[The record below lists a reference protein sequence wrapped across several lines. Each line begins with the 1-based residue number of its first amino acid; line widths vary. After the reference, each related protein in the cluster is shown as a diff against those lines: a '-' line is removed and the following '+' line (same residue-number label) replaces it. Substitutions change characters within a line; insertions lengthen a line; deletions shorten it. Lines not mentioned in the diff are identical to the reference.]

1 MSRRYPA
8 SPVVNTGEAMAG
20 NHAPDEQEP
29 FSEQIAG
36 ILQAF
41 TAEELRQL
49 LTEIER
55 FLKVDRSKEHAVP
68 RSEVS

>member
-1 MSRRYPA
+1 
-8 SPVVNTGEAMAG
+8 MAG
-20 NHAPDEQEP
+20 NHVPDEQEP

-49 LTEIER
+49 LIEIER
-55 FLKVDRSKEHAVP
+55 FLKVDRGKGHAVP
-68 RSEVS
+68 RSEVN